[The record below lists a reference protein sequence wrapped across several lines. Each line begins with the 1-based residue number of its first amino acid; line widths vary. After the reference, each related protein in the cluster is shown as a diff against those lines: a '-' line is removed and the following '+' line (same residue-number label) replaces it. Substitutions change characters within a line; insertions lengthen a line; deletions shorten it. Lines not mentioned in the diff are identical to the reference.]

1 MHPIERLRY
10 VARAGDAPDRFLVSE
25 AAASLAAFAREPNAL
40 LVAQRQLISRRP
52 ESPGLLCLAAHMA
65 HAPDAVGAG
74 YEFATSLEF
83 DKTMEVAEVLAV
95 AEAGG
100 TDVIDSI
107 ASGPGQVLCPAGT
120 TAWVDHARSSG
131 RSVVVV
137 MPRGTRLPKLLWA
150 SYLKRNGG
158 DAAGELL
165 AIDAFDDLVLDSGVQ
180 PISAWTPDAP
190 DAAEFA
196 RV

>member
-25 AAASLAAFAREPNAL
+25 AASSLAAFAREPNAL

-65 HAPDAVGAG
+65 HATDAVGAG
-74 YEFATSLEF
+74 YEFATSVEL
-83 DKTMEVAEVLAV
+83 DSTMEVAEELAV
-95 AEAGG
+95 TEAGG

-107 ASGPGQVLCPAGT
+107 ASGPGEVLCPAGT
-120 TAWVDHARSSG
+120 SAWVEHARSAG
-131 RSVVVV
+131 RSVIVV
-137 MPRGTRLPKLLWA
+137 MPKGTRLPKLLWA
-150 SYLKRNGG
+150 SFLERNGG
-158 DAAGELL
+158 EAAGELL
-165 AIDAFDDLVLDSGVQ
+165 PMETFDDLVTDSGIQ
-180 PISAWTPDAP
+180 PVSAWRPDAP

-196 RV
+196 RL